1 MLLDLYIKDLKVL
14 LSDKKGLLV
23 FMLMP
28 IVLTT
33 ILSFALS
40 GSFGD
45 PGRMDAIPVAVV
57 SQYERNMEIENFK
70 AATVGMVSEADA
82 INMIDSIDFETMFFE
97 TFLGDAQLKEIID
110 PKVMTLESANL
121 ALDNEEVIAIIV
133 LPEGFIFN
141 QYVNF
146 MLPSRNPMTI
156 DLIQHPDYNY
166 SGQIV
171 QSIFESYFDALNK
184 QVVNKNVYLTVG
196 SSYFEPQL
204 LFETMGAVAFDDQEV
219 SQASFVEMQTVPG
232 KKLVSSFTY
241 YAIAMMGM
249 FILYSAGYMG
259 RELLNE
265 KKMLTLD
272 RGVVSGVLYG
282 KVLAAK
288 FMMTVTLCFVQM
300 NALILFAAVV
310 LKVDWSNPLKVLVG
324 ILFSS
329 LAVSGVGVLIGAIT
343 LSANNYKVANI
354 FENLLI
360 HVFAF
365 IGGSYLPVDIL
376 PQSVIQIKY
385 LALNGIVID
394 LFIDIYQN
402 APWSD
407 LVFYFGML
415 TGITVV
421 FTGLAVFIIKR
432 KEVASY
438 VGAIKA

>member
-1 MLLDLYIKDLKVL
+1 MLLNLYIKDLKVL
-14 LSDKKGLLV
+14 LSDKKGLLIFV
-23 FMLMP
+23 LMP

-57 SQYERNMEIENFK
+57 SQYDLETEMENFR
-70 AATVGMVSEADA
+70 AATVGMVSEQETDK
-82 INMIDSIDFETMFFE
+82 MIEAIDFETMFFK
-97 TFLGDAQLKEIID
+97 TFLEDTELRAIID
-110 PKVMTLESANL
+110 PKVMTLESANA
-121 ALDNEEVIAIIV
+121 ALEEESVIAIIV

-146 MLPSRNPMTI
+146 MLPSRNPMAVEMI
-156 DLIQHPDYNY
+156 LHPDYNY

-184 QVVNKNVYLTVG
+184 QIVNKNVYLSVG
-196 SSYFEPQL
+196 STYFESEL
-204 LFETMGAVAFDDQEV
+204 LFETMADVAFDDTGI
-219 SQASFVEMQTVPG
+219 SQTSFVSMETVPG

-259 RELLNE
+259 RELLRE

-282 KVLAAK
+282 KVLVAK
-288 FMMTVTLCFVQM
+288 FMMTVTLCFFQM

-310 LKVDWSNPLKVLVG
+310 LKVDWSNPLKILVG

-329 LAVSGVGVLIGAIT
+329 FAVSGVGVLISAIT
-343 LSANNYKVANI
+343 LTADNYKVADI

-365 IGGSYLPVDIL
+365 IGGSYIPVEGL
-376 PQSVIQIKY
+376 PQIVVQLKY
-385 LALNGIVID
+385 FALNGIVID
-394 LFIDIYQN
+394 LFINIYQN

-407 LVFYFGML
+407 LLFYFGLL
-415 TGITVV
+415 TGVTIV
-421 FTGLAVFIIKR
+421 FTGLAVFMIKR

>member
-1 MLLDLYIKDLKVL
+1 MLLNLYIKDIKVL
-14 LSDKKGLLV
+14 LSDKKGLLIFV
-23 FMLMP
+23 LMP

-45 PGRMDAIPVAVV
+45 PGRMNAIPVAVV
-57 SQYERNMEIENFK
+57 SQYEMNTEMANFK
-70 AATVGMVSEADA
+70 AATVGMVSEEDVEA
-82 INMIDSIDFETMFFE
+82 MIETIDFETMFFK
-97 TFLGDAQLKEIID
+97 TFLGDTQLKEIID
-110 PKVMTLESANL
+110 PKVMTLETANQ
-121 ALDNEEVIAIIV
+121 ALENEEVVAIIV

-156 DLIQHPDYNY
+156 EMIQHPDYNY

-171 QSIFESYFDALNK
+171 QSVFESYFDALNK

-196 SSYFEPQL
+196 STYFESQL
-204 LFETMGAVAFDDQEV
+204 LFETMADVAFDDEGG
-219 SQASFVEMQTVPG
+219 SQASFVAMETVPG
-232 KKLVSSFTY
+232 KKLVNSFTY

-249 FILYSAGYMG
+249 FILYSSGYMG

-300 NALILFAAVV
+300 NALILFGVVV

-365 IGGSYLPVDIL
+365 IGGSYIPVDGL
-376 PQSVIQIKY
+376 PPIVLQLKY
-385 LALNGIVID
+385 FAINGIVID

-407 LVFYFGML
+407 LVFYFGLL

-421 FTGLAVFIIKR
+421 FTGLAVFMIKR

-438 VGAIKA
+438 VGIIKA